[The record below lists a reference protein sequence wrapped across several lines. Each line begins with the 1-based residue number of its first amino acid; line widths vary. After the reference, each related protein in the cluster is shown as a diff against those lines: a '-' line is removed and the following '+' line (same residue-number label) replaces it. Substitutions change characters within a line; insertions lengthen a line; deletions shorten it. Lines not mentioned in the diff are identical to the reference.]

1 MNDLLVVGM
10 ILFFGLIMG
19 EVADKVRLP
28 KVTGYIIGGIIL
40 NPQLTHVI
48 PENFVENTDIATNM
62 ALAFITFSVGG
73 TLLYS
78 KIKKLGK
85 TIMLIT
91 VFEAEF
97 ALLAVVLGFTALF
110 YIFPGLLSGETAA
123 MAVPLAVLMGVL
135 ASPTDPSATLA
146 VTHEYKAKGE
156 VSSTIMGVAA
166 FDDVFGIVNYSIGVA
181 VASIFIRPAAHAFN
195 IESSVMAPL
204 LSIAGGIVLGVVYGF
219 IINFVSERIENQE
232 EGTLIVIILALLA
245 LCFGTAKY
253 YNVDELLATMTSGI
267 IVVNFNPIQEKIF
280 AVMQRYT
287 EELIFI
293 LFFTLS
299 GMHLDLSVISS
310 VYGLILIFV
319 VLRAVGKMSGT
330 AFGAFLAHSS
340 AKIKRY
346 TAFGLLPQG
355 GIVIGLA
362 LMIKMYKD
370 FDSLADILIATV
382 IGATVVHELIGPIMA
397 RLALKKAGEI

>member
-219 IINFVSERIENQE
+219 IINFVSERTENQE